1 MTGRRLWTFSPR
13 HAIRQISLLPLR
25 GHDIFTKC
33 HFEQS
38 AFCVVFFQFCTP
50 PFVRFGGCWGEF
62 ALDLWTGNPAIKCA
76 QSLKPKEGLAFT
88 YQPWENF
95 AILNVHYMQNRSY
108 TLLGATPVSV
118 SSIPACLRIF
128 PTFTL
133 EGPEMKAK
141 SWERRLNVRAII
153 LNELE
158 IGTL

>member
-33 HFEQS
+33 HFEPS

-88 YQPWENF
+88 YQPRENF
-95 AILNVHYMQNRSY
+95 AILNVHYMQKSVLHSARSH
-108 TLLGATPVSV
+108 PSV
-118 SSIPACLRIF
+118 SFLNTCLSPNF
-128 PTFTL
+128 SYFYPWGTWD
-133 EGPEMKAK
+133 E
-141 SWERRLNVRAII
+141 S
-153 LNELE
+153 E
-158 IGTL
+158 IMREETQCESDNT